1 MSKIQR
7 MRAVLTG
14 VVATALAVATLPVLA
29 TTASAATD
37 PLAGQAGPVTI
48 SPTEA
53 TDSDTPTPPAGTT
66 LDDFLKHPVLSW
78 QPITTLP
85 VTRYRVQI

>member
-29 TTASAATD
+29 TTASAASAD
-37 PLAGQAGPVTI
+37 PLGGQAGASDPVTHHGPGPG
-48 SPTEA
+48 SA
-53 TDSDTPTPPAGTT
+53 
-66 LDDFLKHPVLSW
+66 
-78 QPITTLP
+78 QPSG
-85 VTRYRVQI
+85 RHFG